1 MLRSIRLV
9 IDTGIHYF
17 GWDYE
22 KCAILMKEHLHFSE
36 QQIER
41 SILRYMDMPGQAIT
55 YKIGEKTFLYLRQQ
69 MVKQGYSI
77 QDIHQ
82 RMLDIGP
89 CPIDM
94 LI

>member
-1 MLRSIRLV
+1 
-9 IDTGIHYF
+9 
-17 GWDYE
+17 
-22 KCAILMKEHLHFSE
+22 
-36 QQIER
+36 
-41 SILRYMDMPGQAIT
+41 MDMPGQAFT

-69 MVKQGYSI
+69 MIKQGYSI